1 MRKKFSELQ
10 AGIFPR
16 RDTMGLTTPGALL
29 PRKQGGI
36 LMREIFMLDLRLDL
50 FDGGGTAAGDG
61 TAGPHGTRA
70 GGRPATGLERPGRA
84 AQGRLCAAS
93 QVYRRVGLLA
103 TPAPAGSFNPCY
115 RNLSTPHPRTLYP
128 RRGKSLSF
136 VPASSAH
143 QPSKALKCLPLCH
156 PIVVIVPGDF
166 FVQAAFCWPFPRS
179 VS

>member
-103 TPAPAGSFNPCY
+103 TP
-115 RNLSTPHPRTLYP
+115 RQRVRSTRVIGTFRRLTPRTLYP

-179 VS
+179 V